1 MSALPQECKDRVF
14 WVAVRQGLLM
24 VVRAIEARYLPDL
37 AERKKIS
44 GRS

>member
-1 MSALPQECKDRVF
+1 
-14 WVAVRQGLLM
+14 M